1 MHLITS
7 ISIKNFKSIQ
17 DFTFALTNYTPMVGY
32 NNAGK
37 SNILEAL
44 KWLLA
49 KSSLD
54 KSYFYDIENELIV
67 EGRIEGITE
76 DILNQLPNAQK
87 NSIEPYIVDQKL
99 DIRRVQPEPSAP
111 ARNINID
118 VKKIDDTEWARN
130 PNGLDTALKSL
141 FPEPI
146 EIGAM
151 ENAAEDVTKS
161 KNTTTIGKL
170 ISEIMAPIEENHTT
184 AVTEALENLKNKFDA
199 EGGERAEELSSF
211 DTDTTA
217 KLQEFFPGISI
228 KLHVPT
234 PVIKEIFKSGTLRVY
249 EDGIGRDLVSFG
261 HGTQRSIQM
270 TLVQHL
276 AEIKRGNDERT
287 SNTLLLIDEPELY
300 LHPQAIEQ
308 IRSGLKI
315 LSENGYQVVFSTHSP
330 QMIPSE
336 DIKHTLLIRKDA
348 ENGTCSRMRLRN
360 AVEEAETEAR
370 SQFELL
376 FSLENANQILFS
388 EKVLLAEGK
397 TEKRLLPYLF
407 KKYHQRSLGQDKIAF
422 TELGGSANTIKS
434 IMVLDK
440 MDLPC
445 KAIVDLD
452 FAFKEAI
459 KNGLLEED
467 DSDIAICKDKF
478 IENQAISLSDD
489 GLPRKDGDIN
499 AAQAYKWLAEQ
510 VDIQDK
516 IESLHGKLK
525 EKQIW
530 LWTKGAIEEHL
541 NLTAKSEHAWAV
553 YKKRLDEELF
563 EQVVTDQD
571 VLDML
576 NWITE

>member
-1 MHLITS
+1 MHF
-7 ISIKNFKSIQ
+7 ISSVTIKNFKSVK
-17 DFTFALTNYTPMVGY
+17 DYTFPLTNYTPFVGY

-37 SNILEAL
+37 SNILEAI
-44 KWLLA
+44 KWLLS

-54 KSYFYDIENELIV
+54 KTSFYNDNEAIEV
-67 EGRIEGITE
+67 HGRIEGISE
-76 DILNQLPNAQK
+76 EILDQLPVAQK
-87 NSIEPYIVDQKL
+87 NSIQPYIIDEKL
-99 DIRRVQPEPSAP
+99 DIKRTQATPSVSV
-111 ARNINID
+111 RNINLDI
-118 VKKIDDTEWARN
+118 KKIDEEDWVQN
-130 PNGLDTALKSL
+130 PNGLDAALKSL

-151 ENAAEDVTKS
+151 ENAAEDASKS

-184 AVTEALENLKNKFDA
+184 AITEALDSLKSKFDA
-199 EGGERAEELSSF
+199 DGEERANELSQF
-211 DTDTTA
+211 DSETTA

-234 PVIKEIFKSGTLRVY
+234 PVIKDIFKGGTLKVY
-249 EDGIGRDLVSFG
+249 EDGMGRDLTSYG
-261 HGTQRSIQM
+261 HGAQRSIQM
-270 TLVQHL
+270 TLIQHL
-276 AEIKRGNDERT
+276 ADIKRGANDRL
-287 SNTLLLIDEPELY
+287 SNTLLLIGEPELY

-308 IRSGLKI
+308 VRSGLKI
-315 LSENGYQVVFSTHSP
+315 LSQNGYQVLYTTHSP

-336 DIKHTLLIRKDA
+336 DIKNTLLIRKNAD
-348 ENGTCSRMRLRN
+348 GTHARKRLRN
-360 AVEEAETEAR
+360 AVEEAETEAI

-397 TEKRLLPYLF
+397 TEKRLLPYIF
-407 KKYHQRSLGQDKIAF
+407 NKYHQKSLGQEKIAF
-422 TELGGSANTIKS
+422 TELGGSANIIKS
-434 IMVLDK
+434 IMVLGK

-452 FAFKEAI
+452 FAFKEAV
-459 KNGLLEED
+459 KNGLLEEN
-467 DSDIAICKDKF
+467 DSDIVICKNKF
-478 IENQAISLSDD
+478 TENQAISLSDD
-489 GLPRKDGDIN
+489 GLPRKNGNIN

-510 VDIQDK
+510 EDIQDK
-516 IESLHGKLK
+516 IESLHEKLK

-541 NLTAKSEHAWAV
+541 DLTAKNEHEWAI

-563 EQVVTDQD
+563 EQVVTDQN
-571 VLDML
+571 VLNML
-576 NWITE
+576 NWMIE